1 MQDIDQFIEQSKALT
16 IEYNEALTW
25 QTNSTLELSVVDYK
39 IDDAYLLKDINLS
52 LPEKGLIGLVG
63 ASGAGKSTLIN
74 VLAGRTEVTQQI
86 GLTDFVNE
94 LPLGMDELIGESG
107 RSVSGGQEQRIAM
120 ARALLSDKPIIL
132 LDEPTAHLDIETEY
146 DIKHVILELF
156 KDKLMVIA
164 THRLHWMQDL
174 DYIYMLDEG
183 EIIASGTEIDLLET
197 SEAYQLLNN
206 RKRGN

>member
-1 MQDIDQFIEQSKALT
+1 
-16 IEYNEALTW
+16 
-25 QTNSTLELSVVDYK
+25 
-39 IDDAYLLKDINLS
+39 
-52 LPEKGLIGLVG
+52 
-63 ASGAGKSTLIN
+63 
-74 VLAGRTEVTQQI
+74 
-86 GLTDFVNE
+86 
-94 LPLGMDELIGESG
+94 
-107 RSVSGGQEQRIAM
+107 GQEQRIAM

-164 THRLHWMQDL
+164 THRLHCMQDL
-174 DYIYMLDEG
+174 DYIYIRDEDT
-183 EIIASGTEIDLLET
+183 IITSRTERDSLET